1 MLTQEQE
8 QQIIDLALR
17 RRLLTPEQVEL
28 HAPASR
34 PPSATGDVRR
44 ISAPTPPPATTSKRG
59 FPTYGP
65 RLDRLRRLGLIDDA
79 TINELTSELRS
90 VELTTETAALKSG
103 EQPASAGSAAVRVQ
117 LPLPEPLRRWT
128 RYELLDVLGQGGMGV
143 VYKARDRRLG
153 RLVALK
159 FIRLSDPKMAQRFLN
174 EARAQA
180 RITHDN
186 ICKVYEVDEV
196 AGQPYIAME
205 YVDGESVLA
214 ISTQL
219 SLVNKVKLMQDIA
232 EALHAAHRIG
242 IIHRDMKPQN
252 VLVEQKP
259 DGRLRPVVM
268 DFGLARDVRS
278 RLHLTESGVV
288 LGTPEYMSPEQARG
302 NSGDQRLDA
311 RTDVYSLGA
320 MLYELLCGQPPFEG
334 STSVQVLISVIN
346 DVVMPV
352 RSRNPAIPEPLDTIV
367 MNCLGKEP
375 EGRYPTA
382 RALAEDLG
390 RFLAGEPIHARRPSQ
405 SRPPP
410 SRPQMTP
417 TPPSQSAAAVTQRH
431 LHVGT
436 GALLAGALL
445 LTLAV
450 LVVIVVRVRW
460 QRVAAQ
466 RVISETQRAALLY
479 TKEVRE
485 LELFMRAAYGLPL
498 HNIRRE
504 QDHVR
509 QRVSRIEAQ
518 IATLPIESRGP
529 ARYALGRGQM
539 LLRDWDAA
547 QRSLEGALSDGYQVA
562 EVHYALGLT
571 YGSRYERAAD
581 ELRSNPDEVWVVQ
594 HLQRL
599 EQEYLQPAHQHLDRA
614 TAVGSVIADIEAPA
628 YAVALSQYYRAQYDS
643 ALASVARAASE
654 APWLPVIAEL
664 EARLLR
670 VRALQPA
677 RKDAAMYATY
687 DLRRAADALK
697 RAIDMARSN
706 PTLYIEHAR
715 VGVSLLQHPDADEP
729 RQQQQQTYE
738 QILDSCQ
745 KALVAQP
752 DLATAYSLIASAE
765 VIMAAHLVDRGEDAR
780 PAFERAEGAL
790 TEASRLASKDASLFL
805 TANRLNLAR
814 IRQLLRQGQDI
825 LPTLLSA
832 LEWAQQGTK
841 LYPNWNVLFE
851 NQAQL
856 YLLRADHQAARAQE
870 PKPDLEQA
878 VASLRHA
885 LAIQPQG
892 LTARTALGRATLR
905 LAQRAFKRGEDPQP
919 WVTQARAYFTEV
931 LATTG
936 HGEDAAAGAGLRE
949 THILDAQYRIASGQD
964 SLMSLAESLQVAR
977 RQATSQRNDA
987 DAQDGLARALL
998 ANAQL
1003 SLTHGEDPAAFVVE
1017 ALSATERGLKLRPAD
1032 PDLLAHEAELR
1043 LITAHFL
1050 HLIRKNGEP
1059 ELRRAQAVLAESL
1072 RANPQRS
1079 ETYVV
1084 LARSLLLQAEISAGA
1099 AAQAALVRGL
1109 DAASK
1114 ALSIAPG
1121 SPAALLLHGQLLLAQ
1136 AERARP
1142 IERAGAAQPA
1152 LAALQNALRGNPL
1165 LRSQAQPAIDRAMAL
1180 TQPACVGC
1188 AQKK

>member
-28 HAPASR
+28 HAPENR

-65 RLDRLRRLGLIDDA
+65 RLDRLRKLGLIDDA
-79 TINELTSELRS
+79 TINELTRELRS
-90 VELTTETAALKSG
+90 VEMTTETAALKSG
-103 EQPASAGSAAVRVQ
+103 EQPPSAGSAAVRVQ

-346 DVVMPV
+346 DTVVPA

-367 MNCLGKEP
+367 MNCLCKEP

-405 SRPPP
+405 SRQPS
-410 SRPQMTP
+410 SRPPMVL
-417 TPPSQSAAAVTQRH
+417 TPPSQSAAAVTHRQ
-431 LHVGT
+431 LHIGT

-450 LVVIVVRVRW
+450 LVIIVVRVRW
-460 QRVAAQ
+460 QRAAAL
-466 RVISETQRAALLY
+466 RAVSETQRTAQLF

-485 LELFMRAAYGLPL
+485 LELFMRAAHGLPL

-504 QDHVR
+504 QEHVR
-509 QRVSRIEAQ
+509 QHIARIEAQ
-518 IATLPIESRGP
+518 IAVLPSESSGP

-539 LLRDWDAA
+539 LLREWDAA
-547 QRSLEGALSDGYQVA
+547 LRSLHGALDAGYRLP
-562 EVHYALGLT
+562 EVHFALGLT

-581 ELRSNPDEVWVVQ
+581 ELRSNPDAIWVMQ
-594 HLQRL
+594 RLQRL
-599 EQEYLQPAHQHLDRA
+599 EQELLQPAQTHLDQA
-614 TAVGSVIADIEAPA
+614 AANSSVIADVESPA
-628 YAVALSQYYRAQYDS
+628 YAVALSQYYRAQYDG
-643 ALASVARAASE
+643 ALASIARAASE
-654 APWLPVIAEL
+654 APWLPAIAEL

-670 VRALQPA
+670 VRATQPA

-706 PTLYIEHAR
+706 PMLYLDHAR
-715 VGVSLLQHPDADEP
+715 VGVLLLQRPESDVP
-729 RQQQQQTYE
+729 KQQQQQTYE

-752 DLATAYSLIASAE
+752 ELATAYSLIASAE
-765 VIMAAHLVDRGEDAR
+765 VIMAAHMVERGEDPRTAL
-780 PAFERAEGAL
+780 ERAEGAL
-790 TEASRLASKDASLFL
+790 TEAGRLATKDAPLFL
-805 TANRLNLAR
+805 TANRLNLVRVRYLA
-814 IRQLLRQGQDI
+814 RQGQDI

-832 LEWAQQGTK
+832 LDWAQQGTK
-841 LYPNWNVLFE
+841 LYPAWNVLFE

-856 YLLRADHQAARAQE
+856 YLLRADHQAAHAQE
-870 PKPDLEQA
+870 SRPDLEQA

-885 LAIQPQG
+885 LEIQPQG
-892 LTARTALGRATLR
+892 LTAQTALGQATLR
-905 LAQRAFKRGEDPQP
+905 LAQRAFDRGESPLS
-919 WVTQARAYFTEV
+919 WLAQARTYFTAV
-931 LATTG
+931 LSMSG
-936 HGEDAAAGAGLRE
+936 HGEDMAAGAGLRE
-949 THILDAQYRIASGQD
+949 THILEAQYRIANGQD
-964 SLMSLAESLQVAR
+964 ALMSLAESLQVAR
-977 RQATSQRNDA
+977 RQATLHRTDL
-987 DAQDGLARALL
+987 DAQDGLVRALL

-1003 SLTHGEDPAAFVVE
+1003 ALMRGEDPAAFWSE
-1017 ALSATERGLKLRPAD
+1017 ALSAIERGLKLRPDDA
-1032 PDLLAHEAELR
+1032 DLLAHEAEFRLLNARFQHTLR
-1043 LITAHFL
+1043 
-1050 HLIRKNGEP
+1050 RSGEP
-1059 ELRRAQAVLAESL
+1059 ELRRAQAALAL
-1072 RANPQRS
+1072 AVRANSSRS
-1079 ETYVV
+1079 ETYVIQ
-1084 LARSLLLQAEISAGA
+1084 ARSLLLQAEWSTGA
-1099 AAQAALVRGL
+1099 AAANALVKGL
-1109 DAASK
+1109 EATGK
-1114 ALSIAPG
+1114 ALTIAPG
-1121 SPAALLLHGQLLLAQ
+1121 LPTALLVHGQLLLAQ
-1136 AERARP
+1136 ADRYRPAERAS
-1142 IERAGAAQPA
+1142 AAQPA
-1152 LAALQNALRGNPL
+1152 LAALHNAIRGNPL
-1165 LRSQAQPAIDRAMAL
+1165 LRAQAQAALDRAAAL
-1180 TQPACVGC
+1180 TRNSGR
-1188 AQKK
+1188 

>member
-28 HAPASR
+28 HAPESR
-34 PPSATGDVRR
+34 PPSATGDARR
-44 ISAPTPPPATTSKRG
+44 ISAPTSPPATTSKRG

-65 RLDRLRRLGLIDDA
+65 RLDRLRKLGLITDA
-79 TINELTSELRS
+79 TIAELTRELRS
-90 VELTTETAALKSG
+90 VEMTAETAALKSG
-103 EQPASAGSAAVRVQ
+103 EQPPSAGSAAVRVQ

-128 RYELLDVLGQGGMGV
+128 RYEMLDVLGQGGMGV

-159 FIRLSDPKMAQRFLN
+159 FIRLTDPKMAQRFLN

-219 SLVNKVKLMQDIA
+219 SLVHKVKLMQDIA

-252 VLVEQKP
+252 VLVEQKA

-346 DVVMPV
+346 DTVMPV

-367 MNCLGKEP
+367 MNCLCKEP

-410 SRPQMTP
+410 SRPPMTP
-417 TPPSQSAAAVTQRH
+417 TPPSQSAAAVTHRH
-431 LHVGT
+431 LQIGT

-445 LTLAV
+445 LTLAM
-450 LVVIVVRVRW
+450 LVVVVVRVRF
-460 QRVAAQ
+460 QRAAAQ
-466 RVISETQRAALLY
+466 RTQTETQRAAQLY

-485 LELFMRAAYGLPL
+485 LELFMRAAHGLPL

-504 QDHVR
+504 QEHVR
-509 QRVSRIEAQ
+509 QRVTRIEGQLAS
-518 IATLPIESRGP
+518 LPVESQGP

-547 QRSLEGALSDGYQVA
+547 LRSLESALAAGYQVP
-562 EVHYALGLT
+562 EVHFALGLT
-571 YGSRYERAAD
+571 YGSRYERAAE
-581 ELRSNPDEVWVVQ
+581 ELRNNPDETWVVQ
-594 HLQRL
+594 RLQKL
-599 EQEYLQPAHQHLDRA
+599 EQTLLQPAHQHLDLA
-614 TAVGSVIADIEAPA
+614 TATGSVIADIEAPT
-628 YAVALSQYYRAQYDS
+628 YAIALSQYYRAQYDN
-643 ALASVARAASE
+643 ALASIARAAGE
-654 APWLPVIAEL
+654 APWVPAIAEL

-670 VRALQPA
+670 VRATQPA

-715 VGVSLLQHPDADEP
+715 VGVLLLQRPEPDEP
-729 RQQQQQTYE
+729 KQQQQQTYE

-752 DLATAYSLIASAE
+752 ELALAYSLIASAE
-765 VIMAAHLVDRGEDAR
+765 VIMAARQLDRGEDPRMALD
-780 PAFERAEGAL
+780 RAEGAL
-790 TEASRLASKDASLFL
+790 TEASRLASKDAPMFL
-805 TANRLNLAR
+805 TANRLNLVR
-814 IRQLLRQGQDI
+814 IQYLGRQGLDI

-832 LEWAQQGTK
+832 LDWAQQGSK
-841 LYPNWNVLFE
+841 LYPTWNILLE

-856 YLLRADHQAARAQE
+856 YLMRAEHQAARAQE
-870 PKPDLEQA
+870 SKPDLEQA

-885 LAIQPQG
+885 LDIQPQG
-892 LTARTALGRATLR
+892 LTAQTALGKATLR
-905 LAQRAFKRGEDPQP
+905 LAQRAFNRGENPLS
-919 WVTQARAYFTEV
+919 WLTQARAYFTGV
-931 LATTG
+931 LAASG

-949 THILDAQYRIASGQD
+949 THVLEAQYRIASEQD
-964 SLMSLAESLQVAR
+964 ALMSLAESVQVAR
-977 RQATSQRNDA
+977 RQATSHKHEV

-998 ANAQL
+998 VNAQL
-1003 SLTHGEDPAAFVVE
+1003 SLSRGEDPAAFVSE
-1017 ALSATERGLKLRPAD
+1017 ALLAIERGLKLRPGD

-1043 LITAHFL
+1043 LVSARFHFL
-1050 HLIRKNGEP
+1050 IRRGVEP
-1059 ELRRAQAVLAESL
+1059 ELHRAQAALAAAL

-1079 ETYVV
+1079 ETYSA
-1084 LARSLLLQAEISAGA
+1084 LARSLLLQAEASTGASAN
-1099 AAQAALVRGL
+1099 AALVRGL
-1109 DAASK
+1109 DATGK
-1114 ALSIAPG
+1114 ALTIAPG
-1121 SPAALLLHGQLLLAQ
+1121 SPPALLVHGQLLLAQ
-1136 AERARP
+1136 AGRARP
-1142 IERAGAAQPA
+1142 SERANAVQPA
-1152 LAALQNALRGNPL
+1152 LAALHNAVRSNPL
-1165 LRSQAQPAIDRAMAL
+1165 LRLQAQAAIERATAL
-1180 TQPACVGC
+1180 SQPDSR
-1188 AQKK
+1188 